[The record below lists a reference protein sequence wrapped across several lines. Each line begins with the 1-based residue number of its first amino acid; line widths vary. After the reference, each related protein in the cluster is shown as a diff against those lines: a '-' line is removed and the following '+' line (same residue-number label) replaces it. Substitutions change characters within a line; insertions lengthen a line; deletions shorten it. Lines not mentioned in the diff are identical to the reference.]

1 MSRLLKI
8 ILYSVGGWIAALC
21 LIFILPIPLI
31 SGFDQLLSLLIGFV
45 LLILALI
52 SLAKDKDK
60 ISSLLAIMLV
70 VMTTWLAVTKS
81 LDWGAWAH
89 FKINRG
95 RYEVRLAKVLSASGE
110 EERRKLCGDDCLIL
124 SGDSNRVAFHYVHG
138 FLNWHDFV
146 YDPTGAVLERD
157 YGKRKQ
163 IDLYF
168 VGAKHLSGDWYLG
181 HFGD

>member
-1 MSRLLKI
+1 MSKLLKI
-8 ILYSVGGWIAALC
+8 ILYSVGGWILALG

-31 SGFDQLLSLLIGFV
+31 SGFAQLLSLLIGFV

-52 SLAKDKDK
+52 SLGKDKDK
-60 ISSLLAIMLV
+60 VSALLAITLV
-70 VMTTWLAVTKS
+70 VVTTWLAVTKS
-81 LDWGAWAH
+81 LEWGAWAH
-89 FKINRG
+89 FKINRAG
-95 RYEVRLAKVLSASGE
+95 YEARLSKVLSVSDEA
-110 EERRKLCGDDCLIL
+110 ERKKLCGDDCLIL

-146 YDPTGAVLERD
+146 NDPTGAVMERD
-157 YGKRKQ
+157 YEKRKQ